1 MQMNFQRTE
10 LLNQFTK
17 HGWSVVNV
25 EDDDSEWPRLEWWE
39 DEVWLLE
46 SVWTP
51 QDCRVYVTFLVD
63 PQAPIHGHKKGEGI
77 WAVKASL
84 KRPRQWMWEEGEVYL
99 TLGQGWQQM
108 LPGFLEDVAA
118 LRSRKQGISA
128 APGEA

>member
-1 MQMNFQRTE
+1 MSFQRTE
-10 LLNQFTK
+10 LLKRIPKQ
-17 HGWSVVNV
+17 GWSVTTI
-25 EDDDSEWPRLEWWE
+25 EDADSEWPELEWWA
-39 DEVWLLE
+39 DEIWILQ
-46 SVWTP
+46 SVWSP
-51 QDCRVYVTFLVD
+51 QDCRVYLTFLVD
-63 PQAPIHGHKKGEGI
+63 PQAPIHGRQKGEGI

-118 LRSRKQGISA
+118 LRNRIPEGYS